1 MKNKEE
7 KIRKS
12 VRLSDG
18 EAATLKANA
27 ALCGL
32 TETEYMRQLILG
44 MQPKALPGDRF
55 WDKMNELYACHSRL
69 RRRAKQ
75 FENDPALHKVYADKA
90 DELQE
95 LVVKIIERYTQPD
108 FIATAENDYSSLSE
122 FITEQDK

>member
-1 MKNKEE
+1 MKKNERN
-7 KIRKS
+7 IRKS
-12 VRLSDG
+12 FRLSDE
-18 EAATLKANA
+18 EADKLKANA
-27 ALCGL
+27 ELCGL
-32 TETEYMRQLILG
+32 TETEFLRKLILG
-44 MQPKALPGDRF
+44 QQPKALPGDRF